1 LESLA
6 GAAVADLVAQL
17 ETEESVDSGVPSFV
31 AEASN
36 KEIVECFVASS
47 SVARKVFKGLT
58 DVNAL
63 DAEVVRCAM
72 SSFRGKIYKKNLRFC
87 RLSKR

>member
-6 GAAVADLVAQL
+6 GAAVADLVARF
-17 ETEESVDSGVPSFV
+17 EAEEFDDSDVPSFV
-31 AEASN
+31 VEASN

-47 SVARKVFKGLT
+47 SVARKVFNGLT

-63 DAEVVRCAM
+63 DAEDVRCAM
-72 SSFRGKIYKKNLRFC
+72 SSFRGKTYKRALRFS